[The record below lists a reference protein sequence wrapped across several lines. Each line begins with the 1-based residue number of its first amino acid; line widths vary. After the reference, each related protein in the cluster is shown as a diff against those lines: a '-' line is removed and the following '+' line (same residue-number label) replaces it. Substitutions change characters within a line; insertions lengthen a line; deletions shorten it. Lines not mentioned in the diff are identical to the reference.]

1 MNRIHDNRFEG
12 CPIGIHFTAG
22 SERNRVSGN
31 AFVGNQTQ
39 VKYVGTRRVEWTH
52 AGRGN
57 YWSDNP
63 AFDLDGNGIADREY
77 RPNDLVDDL
86 LWRHPQAKLLLN
98 SPAVH
103 VLRFAPRRLP
113 ALYPGSSE
121 DRRDGK
127 EGFST
132 CRSPWATE

>member
-77 RPNDLVDDL
+77 RPNDPVDDL
-86 LWRHPQAKLLLN
+86 LWPHPQAKLLINRDRQRTRLN
-98 SPAVH
+98 SSH
-103 VLRFAPRRLP
+103 
-113 ALYPGSSE
+113 
-121 DRRDGK
+121 
-127 EGFST
+127 
-132 CRSPWATE
+132 